1 VDAAAKHKIIIQNH
15 PAFKLPDGFVILKQ
29 SIIFFMA
36 KATTTAPGKNAASK
50 KATAKPTA
58 TAAKKTAPARTKS
71 NDSTEEKKSMLEKLF
86 VAMLKDILWAEQHLV
101 EALTKM
107 QEAATTEVLQEA
119 FEDHKYAT
127 QKHISRLEK
136 VFSLLGE
143 ESTPQ
148 KCDAMEGLT
157 KEADAMIEETT
168 EGSMTRDAAL
178 IIAAQKVEH
187 YEIATYGSLVQV
199 AVTLGYGQI
208 ASILDKTLIEE
219 EETDSLLTEIAES
232 EINPMADEEEA
243 EQEDDNEAEDEME
256 SEEE

>member
-1 VDAAAKHKIIIQNH
+1 M
-15 PAFKLPDGFVILKQ
+15 PRG
-29 SIIFFMA
+29 
-36 KATTTAPGKNAASK
+36 TTATKKAASTK
-50 KATAKPTA
+50 KSAQPKVSD
-58 TAAKKTAPARTKS
+58 AKKSASKS
-71 NDSTEEKKSMLEKLF
+71 AGRNNSNKAVAEKEKTSALEKLF
-86 VAMLKDILWAEQHLV
+86 IAMLKDILWAEQHLV

-107 QEAATTEVLQEA
+107 QQAATTEVLQEA

-143 ESTPQ
+143 EAKPQ

-157 KEADAMIEETT
+157 KEADAMIEETE

-199 AVTLGYGQI
+199 ALTLGYGQV
-208 ASILDKTLIEE
+208 ASILDKTLLEE

-243 EQEDDNEAEDEME
+243 DEDQEEEDDE
-256 SEEE
+256 SEDDTETEEEE